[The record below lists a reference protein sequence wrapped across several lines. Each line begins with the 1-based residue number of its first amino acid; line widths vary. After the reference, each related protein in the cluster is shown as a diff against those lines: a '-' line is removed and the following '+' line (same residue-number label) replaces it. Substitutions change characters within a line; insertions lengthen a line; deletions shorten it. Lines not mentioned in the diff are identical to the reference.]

1 MKVSR
6 IVGALALAGG
16 VAFGFVGGEYST
28 GDWRTLGRE
37 LAAETEAIERLEAEI
52 DSLRGEAEALEND
65 SLKQEREARE
75 RFGMLRPGEL
85 MYRVQRDSPPRPP
98 EP

>member
-1 MKVSR
+1 MKLSR
-6 IVGALALAGG
+6 IVGAVAFTGG

-28 GDWRTLGRE
+28 GDWRTLRRE
-37 LAAETEAIERLEAEI
+37 LASENGAIERLEAEI
-52 DSLRGEAEALEND
+52 DSLRGEVEALEND
-65 SLKQEREARE
+65 SLTQEREARE

-85 MYRVQRDSPPRPP
+85 LYRVQRGPPPRPP